1 MSEPLY
7 APSVARKVLERH
19 GFTIKKSFGQNFLI
33 DRSVLDDI
41 VEAALE
47 GEETASGQV
56 IKAAIEIGPGIGT
69 LTQALAE
76 NGFRPVI
83 AIEKDRHL
91 IPLLADTLADYP
103 DVHVI
108 EGDAL
113 AVDVSEILAKV
124 RACTPDPQVS
134 LRLVANLPYY
144 ITTPLIMRVL
154 EARWPLHS
162 AVVMVQKEVAKRM
175 VASPGTK
182 DYGALSVAVRYYS
195 QPTLVRTVP
204 PGCFLPNPGVD
215 SAVVRLLIRV
225 EPVASDVPREL
236 FFRIVRAAFG
246 QRRKTLANAL
256 RAEFTELS
264 RDSVEAWFA
273 HAGVDG
279 MRRGETLSMEE
290 FVQLGRSLSLIQ
302 HDPSPEKSQT
312 IQ

>member
-7 APSVARKVLERH
+7 TPSVARKVLERH
-19 GFTIKKSFGQNFLI
+19 GFVIKKSFGQNFLI
-33 DRSVLDDI
+33 DRHVLDDI
-41 VEAALE
+41 VEAAME
-47 GEETASGQV
+47 GDEPGRSHKV
-56 IKAAIEIGPGIGT
+56 AIEIGPGIGT

-76 NGFRPVI
+76 SEFQPVI

-103 DVHVI
+103 HVHVVS
-108 EGDAL
+108 GDAL
-113 AVDVSEILAKV
+113 EVDFTELLSPFIETSALAQ
-124 RACTPDPQVS
+124 AS

-182 DYGALSVAVRYYS
+182 DYGALTVAVRYYS
-195 QPTLVRTVP
+195 HPTLVRIVS

-215 SAVVRLLIRV
+215 SAVVRLLIRD

-236 FFRIVRAAFG
+236 FFRVVRAAFG

-256 RAEFTELS
+256 RSEFTELS
-264 RDSVEAWFA
+264 RDDVDTWFA
-273 HAGVDG
+273 DAGIDG
-279 MRRGETLSMEE
+279 VRRGETLSMEE
-290 FVQLGRSLSLIQ
+290 FVQLGRSFL
-302 HDPSPEKSQT
+302 T
-312 IQ
+312 R